1 MVTSDESNI
10 AQPEPEADPQADPR
24 ADPQADSTAL
34 PDRVPEPTVPRT
46 ARETSGPAIAATAA
60 LVLFSV
66 FIGVFGPRIG
76 NRQQSPS
83 GVTLIE
89 LAEAVVA
96 RSQPHIVDAR
106 VARKDAMT
114 EQEFDLRLDE
124 ITGSGVALPSLEAL
138 NLEPTSVQRVRLPG
152 ASGGFAVL
160 RGRRGG
166 AEALVT
172 VALLEDEDRF
182 TVYDRYGRPI
192 PLPEGEVFSVE
203 DRMSSPP
210 GTVEVYLDGGYVYAV
225 YAKSLELARETV
237 AALQTAAA
245 KRASAQATTPK

>member
-10 AQPEPEADPQADPR
+10 AQPEPEADPQAD
-24 ADPQADSTAL
+24 STAL
-34 PDRVPEPTVPRT
+34 PDRAPQPTVPRT

-210 GTVEVYLDGGYVYAV
+210 ERRTCRSRRWSTPTRCRRLPRCC
-225 YAKSLELARETV
+225 S
-237 AALQTAAA
+237 
-245 KRASAQATTPK
+245 SAPLGWPSPCSP